1 MNFSLTDEQEQLQ
14 DVVRGMLA
22 DRAPLTS
29 VRKVTADEAG
39 FDRSLWS
46 TMATDVGLH
55 GLAIPEMYGGSGY
68 SFVELAI
75 VLKEMGRVL
84 LPGPFFSSAVLAA
97 QVLLACDDEAAKR
110 DVLTTIASGEQ
121 IATVAYLESESEWST
136 SAAAAT
142 ARLDGDDHRITG
154 SKQVVTD
161 AHHADVLLVTAT
173 TDDGVTIFAVDAQ
186 ADGVSVRLDEPMD
199 PTRPVSAVEFADSPG
214 RPMCSLGSGGDA
226 LAAALHVVAAG
237 LACEQAGAAQAALEM
252 ATEYAK
258 NRKQFD
264 RAIGSF
270 QAIKHMLA
278 DVLLDNESADAAA
291 FYAAAAVGDLPDEVA
306 VTSSLAL
313 AFASDAL
320 LSAAETNVQV
330 HGGIGF
336 TWEHD
341 AHYLIRRALTSRQLL
356 GSAQQHRESLAQ
368 HLLDRDGTR
377 AS

>member
-14 DVVRGMLA
+14 DVVRGMFA
-22 DRAPLTS
+22 DRAPLSLVRTATS
-29 VRKVTADEAG
+29 ADPG
-39 FDRSLWS
+39 FDRELWT

-55 GLAIPEMYGGSGY
+55 GLAIPESYGGSGY

-75 VLKEMGRVL
+75 VLKEMGRVV

-97 QVLLACDDEAAKR
+97 QVLLACDDDTAKR
-110 DVLTTIASGEQ
+110 DPLTAIASGEK
-121 IATVAYLESESEWST
+121 IATVAYLESESQWST
-136 SAAAAT
+136 SAAATTAT
-142 ARLDGDDHRITG
+142 RDGDSFRITG
-154 SKQVVTD
+154 SKMVVTD
-161 AHHADVLLVTAT
+161 AHLADLLLVTAT
-173 TDDGVTIFAVDAQ
+173 TDDGVAIFAVDAA
-186 ADGVSVRLDEPMD
+186 ADGMSIRLDDPMD
-199 PTRPVSAVEFADSPG
+199 PTRPVSAVEFVDSPG
-214 RPMCSLGSGGDA
+214 QPMCTLGSGAEA
-226 LAAALHVVAAG
+226 LETALHVVAVG
-237 LACEQAGAAQAALEM
+237 LACEQAGAAHAALEM

-291 FYAAAAVGDLPDEVA
+291 FYAAAAITDLPDEVP
-306 VTSSLAL
+306 VLSSLAL

-320 LSAAETNVQV
+320 LAAAETNVQV

-341 AHYLIRRALTSRQLL
+341 AHYLVRRALTSRQLL

-368 HLLDRDGTR
+368 HLLDAD
-377 AS
+377 